1 MVSRTA
7 FTASAPLTGSTSASA
22 SYVGSISGER
32 SPGLTVATPMRR
44 CRFTMAAPAVIERK
58 TAIIDSVKSRLD
70 SAQMIFSVS
79 LPGLTV
85 ANVADLRHALPEGSS
100 AMAVKNTLMRR
111 AIAETGWEV
120 AGPMLK
126 ESGIWVFVDED
137 IKGSIEAYKK
147 IAKDLD
153 REPIQGGVLDNT
165 LYDEAG
171 IKAIAALPS
180 KLELITKIAR
190 AVNAV
195 PTKLAVSINQVPTKV
210 ARSIKLAFADEPK
223 AEE

>member
-1 MVSRTA
+1 
-7 FTASAPLTGSTSASA
+7 
-22 SYVGSISGER
+22 
-32 SPGLTVATPMRR
+32 
-44 CRFTMAAPAVIERK
+44 MAAPSVIERK
-58 TAIIDSVKSRLD
+58 TKIVDKVKERLEN
-70 SAQMIFSVS
+70 AQMIYQVP
-79 LPGLTV
+79 LPGMTV
-85 ANVADLRHALPEGSS
+85 ANVAEFRNSLPEGSS
-100 AMAVKNTLMRR
+100 AMSVKNTLMRR
-111 AIAETGWEV
+111 AISESDWEV

-147 IAKDLD
+147 LAKELN
-153 REPIQGGVLDNT
+153 REPIQGGVLEKI

-190 AVNAV
+190 GLNAV

-223 AEE
+223 EE